1 MNLGWKLALVEKGLS
16 PSSIL
21 STYNSERLPVIAEML
36 QRTTVLLDGLVGSK
50 GNGSDFS
57 SWRRTEG
64 LTQLGVNYRWS
75 EIVIDERGE
84 NGTQDRATG
93 AYGLEGDPI
102 QAGDRAPDV
111 PKLKD
116 IRASSDVTTTTPL
129 FQIFSLKRHTAL
141 LFTGDSNRIGPVLD
155 ALDRYPSDTVSS
167 VLILPREITFTHAV
181 DRVEKVLQDTEGH
194 AYEIYGVRSEELTVF
209 LIRPDG
215 TIGAIVSGV
224 EGIERYRQLIFS

>member
-75 EIVIDERGE
+75 EIVIDERDE
-84 NGTQDRATG
+84 NDLKDRMIQ
-93 AYGLEGDPI
+93 AYGKEGDSAH
-102 QAGDRAPDV
+102 AGDRAPDA
-111 PKLKD
+111 PTLKD
-116 IRASSDVTTTTPL
+116 IRASGDVTTRL
-129 FQIFSLKRHTAL
+129 FQILSLRHHTAL
-141 LFTGDSNRIGPVLD
+141 LFIDNSNRIGPVLD
-155 ALDRYPSDTVSS
+155 ALDRYPSNTISS

-224 EGIERYRQLIFS
+224 EGIERYRQLLFSQI